1 MRLWESTQA
10 SPAHT
15 VRKDWRAEL
24 TSDKDKAFRYG
35 IELIEPLHYMF
46 GVALNDAI
54 GLRNN
59 GNLDLAREQVRVTIN
74 LCHRCVESLSAL
86 LLTLER
92 HARHFGTLPS
102 VEPLDSEN
110 FQGEAARSRA
120 RMSFTLS
127 MVLWGQ
133 QSLYL
138 HKVKD
143 LGRLI
148 SDQDELY
155 AVTAERVAGGY
166 SVFPK
171 FDWDVLD
178 GVHYDLTTAVSEAK
192 ILLKCFLVAVPE
204 GEVRHFHRQVASAT
218 LFAADAEANGR
229 AAAFLR
235 Q

>member
-1 MRLWESTQA
+1 MRLWESSKA

-15 VRKDWRAEL
+15 VRQDWRAEL
-24 TSDKDKAFRYG
+24 TKRKNKAFRYG

-46 GVALNDAI
+46 GVALNEAI
-54 GLRNN
+54 GLRNR
-59 GNLDLAREQVRVTIN
+59 GNLDLAREQIRVSIN

-102 VEPLDSEN
+102 VEPLDVEN
-110 FQGEAARSRA
+110 FQGEAAKFRA

-133 QSLYL
+133 HSLYL

-143 LGRLI
+143 LGRLVN
-148 SDQDELY
+148 DQDELY
-155 AVTAERVAGGY
+155 AVTAERVADGY

-192 ILLKCFLVAVPE
+192 ILLKCFLVAMPE
-204 GEVRHFHRQVASAT
+204 AEVRHFHRQVATAT
-218 LFAADAEANGR
+218 TLAARAEANGR